1 MKRICVFCGSSPAV
15 DPLYT
20 AAAEDLGRSLV
31 SRDLGLVYGGS
42 DRGLMGAIANSV
54 LAAGGAVLGVI
65 PRGLRSREIA
75 HEGLTELFVVES
87 MHERK
92 QKMVDLSD
100 AFVAMPGGFGTIDE
114 LAEVLTWRQ
123 LGLHAKPIGL
133 LDVNGFSNHSS
144 GSSIRPSKRVS
155 FTQCSA
161 RNSSSKPRP
170 TACSIGSRR
179 ADARDIRGT

>member
-54 LAAGGAVLGVI
+54 LAAGGTVLGVI

-133 LDVNGFSNHSS
+133 LDVNGFFEPLLRFFDQAVEAGFIHPVQRAQL
-144 GSSIRPSKRVS
+144 IVETTPDRLLDRL
-155 FTQCSA
+155 
-161 RNSSSKPRP
+161 
-170 TACSIGSRR
+170 TAG
-179 ADARDIRGT
+179 